1 MSPDSSD
8 TTTDAALPAWLDSLF
23 REDCLEGM
31 RRRLP
36 DGSADVVVTSPPYN
50 IGVAYADHDDN
61 LPLERY
67 LDWMEQVAAEC
78 RRVLREDGSFFLN
91 IGDRPSDELRS
102 LRVAERACR
111 HFRLQNTIHWIKSL
125 AAPERDVNMGHYKPV
140 NSPRFLNNAHEYI
153 FHFTPTGRVA
163 LDKLSIGVPYQ
174 DKSNIGRWKAARHD
188 RRDRGNTWFI
198 PYETVTGAK
207 PHPAAFPDRL
217 PEMCIRLHGLWRG
230 RPLVVLDPFMGT
242 GTTAL
247 AAGRLGCRYVGF
259 ELSGEYLDIA
269 RQRLA
274 CGELLTADGASA
286 AA

>member
-8 TTTDAALPAWLDSLF
+8 ATTDAALPAWLDSLF
-23 REDCLEGM
+23 QEDCLEGM

-50 IGVAYADHDDN
+50 IGVAYADHDDD
-61 LPLERY
+61 LPFGSY
-67 LDWMEQVAAEC
+67 LDWMEDVAAEC

-102 LRVAERACR
+102 LRVAGRVRR
-111 HFRLQNTIHWIKSL
+111 HFHLQNTIHWIKSL

-163 LDKLSIGVPYQ
+163 LDKLSIGVPYR
-174 DKSNIGRWKAARHD
+174 DKSNIGRWKAARQD

-217 PEMCIRLHGLWRG
+217 PEMCIRLHGLRED

-247 AAGRLGCRYVGF
+247 AAARLGCRYVGF
-259 ELSGEYLDIA
+259 ELSGEYLAIA

-274 CGELLTADGASA
+274 CGQLLTADGASA